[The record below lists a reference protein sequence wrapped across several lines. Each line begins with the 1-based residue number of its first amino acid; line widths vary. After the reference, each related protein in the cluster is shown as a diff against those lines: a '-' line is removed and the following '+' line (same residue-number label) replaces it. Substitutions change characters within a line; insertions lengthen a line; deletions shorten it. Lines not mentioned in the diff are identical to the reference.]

1 MGQDKDPEVI
11 QVKKMH
17 YAAKKAFGFVA
28 LTKKLF
34 ATKFQG
40 QYIIAFLSLGLYRA
54 ENEAVF

>member
-1 MGQDKDPEVI
+1 VGQDKDPEVI

-17 YAAKKAFGFVA
+17 YAAKKGFGFVA

-40 QYIIAFLSLGLYRA
+40 Q
-54 ENEAVF
+54 